1 MSDYGALLRRRS
13 IRKFKQ
19 GKVPHEIVQK
29 ILAAGMAAPS
39 AHNFQ
44 PWEFIVIR
52 DPEKLAKLSRV
63 CKYWRLLREA
73 DMAIAVVA
81 NLDGCPRELDGYFTE
96 DCGACTQNMLIAA
109 TGEGIGSC
117 WLGCWPTPANVE
129 GVRSVLEIPP
139 DVIPFSLVALGYA
152 GEEKAA
158 HNEFYAQKVHLE
170 KY

>member
-1 MSDYGALLRRRS
+1 LSEYGALLKRRS

-19 GKVPHEIVQK
+19 GKVPDDVVQR
-29 ILAAGMAAPS
+29 ILIAGMAAPS

-44 PWEFIVIR
+44 PWEFILIR
-52 DPEKLAKLSRV
+52 DREKLTELSRV

-73 DMAIAVVA
+73 DFAIAVVA
-81 NLDGCPRELDGYFTE
+81 NLDGCPPEIDGYFTE

-117 WLGCWPTPANVE
+117 WLGCYPTATNVR
-129 GVRSVLEIPP
+129 GVRDALQIPP
-139 DVIPFSLVALGYA
+139 AIIPFSLAAFGYA
-152 GEEKAA
+152 AEEKPA
-158 HNEFYAQKVHLE
+158 HNEYHAQKVHLE